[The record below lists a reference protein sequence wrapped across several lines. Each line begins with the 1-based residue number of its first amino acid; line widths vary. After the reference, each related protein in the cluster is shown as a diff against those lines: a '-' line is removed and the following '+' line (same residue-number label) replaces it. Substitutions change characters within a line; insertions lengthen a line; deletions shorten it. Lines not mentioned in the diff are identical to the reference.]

1 MKVLL
6 IPGMDGTGKL
16 FSPLLDELPNGLDTQ
31 VVCLNDLIT
40 QNPIEQALE
49 IASLIGSE
57 EVIILSESY
66 SGYIAYHLSLL
77 PNLNIKHVIF
87 AASFLEN
94 PTWLSRLN
102 KLLPLN
108 LVRSDV
114 IPDIALSSVLF
125 AQRNNKKLVNLF
137 SSSLKL
143 INNSTLR
150 HRLKVIA
157 NLVRPSDSLS
167 VPCTYV
173 QASNDYL
180 VSNKSVDVFKEL
192 CININVV
199 KANGGHF
206 IVQSNPQY
214 FSKLVQGVIAL

>member
-1 MKVLL
+1 VKVLL

-16 FSPLLDELPNGLDTQ
+16 FSPLLDELPSGVDIQ
-31 VVCLNDLIT
+31 VICLNDLIT

-108 LVRSDV
+108 LVRSGL
-114 IPDIALSSVLF
+114 IPDIALCSVLF

-137 SSSLKL
+137 NSSLKL

-150 HRLKVIA
+150 HRLTVIT
-157 NLVRPSDSLS
+157 NLVRPSESLS

-192 CININVV
+192 CININIV

-206 IVQSNPQY
+206 IVQSNPHY

>member
-1 MKVLL
+1 MKVIL

-16 FSPLLDELPNGLDTQ
+16 FSPFLNELPSNIDTL
-31 VVCLNDLIT
+31 VICLNDLKSQT
-40 QNPIEQALE
+40 PIEQALE

-66 SGYIAYHLSLL
+66 SGYITYHLSLL

-94 PTWLSRLN
+94 PNCLSHLN

-108 LVRSDV
+108 LVRLGL
-114 IPDIALSSVLF
+114 IPDSVLSFVLF
-125 AQRNNKKLVNLF
+125 AQRNNKKLVKLF
-137 SSSLKL
+137 ISTLKL
-143 INNSTLR
+143 INNSTLKY
-150 HRLKVIA
+150 RLTVIA
-157 NLVRPSDSLS
+157 NLVRPSESLS

-180 VSNKSVDVFKEL
+180 VSYKSVAVFKEL
-192 CININVV
+192 CTSINVV
-199 KANGGHF
+199 KTAGGHF

-214 FSKLVQGVIAL
+214 FSKLVQDIIAL

>member
-1 MKVLL
+1 
-6 IPGMDGTGKL
+6 MDGTGKL
-16 FSPLLDELPNGLDTQ
+16 FSPFLNELPSNIDTL
-31 VVCLNDLIT
+31 VICLNDLKSQT
-40 QNPIEQALE
+40 PIEQALE

-66 SGYIAYHLSLL
+66 SGYITYHLSLL

-94 PTWLSRLN
+94 PNCLSHLN

-108 LVRSDV
+108 LVRLGL
-114 IPDIALSSVLF
+114 IPDSVLSFVLF
-125 AQRNNKKLVNLF
+125 AQRNNKKLVKLF
-137 SSSLKL
+137 ISTLKL
-143 INNSTLR
+143 INNSTLKY
-150 HRLKVIA
+150 RLTIIA
-157 NLVRPSDSLS
+157 NLVRPSESLS

-180 VSNKSVDVFKEL
+180 VSYKSVAVFKEL
-192 CININVV
+192 CTSINVV
-199 KANGGHF
+199 KTAGGHF

-214 FSKLVQGVIAL
+214 FSKLVQDIIAL

>member
-16 FSPLLDELPNGLDTQ
+16 FRPLLDELPSDMDTQ
-31 VVCLNDLIT
+31 VICLNDLAAQT
-40 QNPIEQALE
+40 PIEQALE

-94 PTWLSRLN
+94 PTWFSRLN
-102 KLLPLN
+102 RLLPLN
-108 LVRSDV
+108 LVRSGL
-114 IPDIALSSVLF
+114 IPDIILSPVLF
-125 AQRNNKKLVNLF
+125 SQRNNKNLVKLF
-137 SSSLKL
+137 MSSLKSVS
-143 INNSTLR
+143 NSTLR
-150 HRLKVIA
+150 QRLNAIA
-157 NLVRPSDSLS
+157 NLVRPNES
-167 VPCTYV
+167 VLVQCTYV

-180 VSNKSVDVFKEL
+180 VSKRTVDVFKEL

-206 IVQSNPQY
+206 IVQSNPHY

>member
-16 FSPLLDELPNGLDTQ
+16 FRPLLDELPSDIDTQ
-31 VVCLNDLIT
+31 VICLNDLT
-40 QNPIEQALE
+40 AQTPIEQALE
-49 IASLIGSE
+49 IASLISSE

-77 PNLNIKHVIF
+77 QNLNIKHVIF

-102 KLLPLN
+102 RLLPLN
-108 LVRSDV
+108 LVRSGL
-114 IPDIALSSVLF
+114 IPDIILSPVLF
-125 AQRNNKKLVNLF
+125 AQRNNKNLVKLF
-137 SSSLKL
+137 MSSLKL
-143 INNSTLR
+143 VNNSTLR
-150 HRLKVIA
+150 KRLKAIA
-157 NLVRPSDSLS
+157 NLVRPNESVP

-180 VSNKSVDVFKEL
+180 VSKRTVDVFKKL
-192 CININVV
+192 CININIV

-206 IVQSNPQY
+206 IVQSNPHY

>member
-1 MKVLL
+1 MKVIL

-16 FSPLLDELPNGLDTQ
+16 FSPFLNELPSNIDTL
-31 VVCLNDLIT
+31 VICLNDLKSQT
-40 QNPIEQALE
+40 PIEQALE

-66 SGYIAYHLSLL
+66 SGYITYHLSLL

-94 PTWLSRLN
+94 PNCLSHLN

-108 LVRSDV
+108 LVRLGL
-114 IPDIALSSVLF
+114 IPDSVLSFVLF
-125 AQRNNKKLVNLF
+125 AQRNNKKLVKLF
-137 SSSLKL
+137 ISTLKL
-143 INNSTLR
+143 INNSTLKY
-150 HRLKVIA
+150 RLTIIA
-157 NLVRPSDSLS
+157 NLVRPSESLS

-180 VSNKSVDVFKEL
+180 VSYKSVAVFKEL
-192 CININVV
+192 CTSINVV
-199 KANGGHF
+199 KTAGGHF

-214 FSKLVQGVIAL
+214 FSKLVQDIIAL

>member
-1 MKVLL
+1 VKVLL

>member
-16 FSPLLDELPNGLDTQ
+16 FRPLLDELPSDIDTQ
-31 VVCLNDLIT
+31 VICLNDLKT
-40 QNPIEQALE
+40 QTPIEQALE
-49 IASLIGSE
+49 IASSIGSE

-94 PTWLSRLN
+94 PTWVIRFN
-102 KLLPLN
+102 KLLPLD
-108 LVRSDV
+108 LVRSGWISEIV
-114 IPDIALSSVLF
+114 LSPVLF
-125 AQRNNKKLVNLF
+125 AQRNNKNLVKLF
-137 SSSLKL
+137 MSSLKL
-143 INNSTLR
+143 VNNSTLR
-150 HRLKVIA
+150 QRLKAIA
-157 NLVRPSDSLS
+157 NLVRPNELVS

-180 VSNKSVDVFKEL
+180 ISKRTVDAFKEL
-192 CININVV
+192 CININIV

-206 IVQSNPQY
+206 IVQSNPHY
-214 FSKLVQGVIAL
+214 FSKLVQGIIAL

>member
-1 MKVLL
+1 
-6 IPGMDGTGKL
+6 MDGTGEL
-16 FSPLLDELPNGLDTQ
+16 FAPLLDELPNNVDTQ
-31 VVCLNDLIT
+31 IICLNALKT
-40 QNPIEQALE
+40 QTPNEQALE
-49 IASLIGSE
+49 IASLIGSD

-77 PNLNIKHVIF
+77 PNLNIKHIIF

-94 PTWLSRLN
+94 PTWLSRFH

-108 LVRSDV
+108 LVRSGF
-114 IPDIALSSVLF
+114 ISNIILSSVFF
-125 AQRNNKKLVNLF
+125 AQSNNKSLVKLFN
-137 SSSLKL
+137 SSLKL
-143 INNSTLR
+143 INNSVLR
-150 HRLKVIA
+150 VRLKIIA
-157 NLVRPSDSLS
+157 NLVRPSELMS

-180 VSNKSVDVFKEL
+180 VSKKSVDVFKKL

-206 IVQSNPQY
+206 IVQSNPHY
-214 FSKLVQGVIAL
+214 FSKLVVDVIAL

>member
-1 MKVLL
+1 VKVLL

-16 FSPLLDELPNGLDTQ
+16 FSPLLDELPSSVDIQ
-31 VVCLNDLIT
+31 VICLNDLIP

-94 PTWLSRLN
+94 PTWLSSLN
-102 KLLPLN
+102 KILPLN
-108 LVRSDV
+108 LVRSGL
-114 IPDIALSSVLF
+114 IPDIVLSSILY
-125 AQRNNKKLVNLF
+125 AQGNNKKLVNLF
-137 SSSLKL
+137 NSSLKL
-143 INNSTLR
+143 VNNSTLR

-157 NLVRPSDSLS
+157 NLARPSESLS

-173 QASNDYL
+173 QANNDYL
-180 VSNKSVDVFKEL
+180 VSNKSVDTFKEL

-199 KANGGHF
+199 RASGGHF
-206 IVQSNPQY
+206 IVQSNPHY
-214 FSKLVQGVIAL
+214 FSKLIQGVIAL

>member
-1 MKVLL
+1 VKVLL

-16 FSPLLDELPNGLDTQ
+16 FSPLLDELPSVVDIQ
-31 VVCLNDLIT
+31 VICLNDLIT

-108 LVRSDV
+108 LVRSGL
-114 IPDIALSSVLF
+114 IPDMALSSVLF
-125 AQRNNKKLVNLF
+125 AQRNNNKLVNLF
-137 SSSLKL
+137 NSSLKL

-150 HRLKVIA
+150 YRLKVIA
-157 NLVRPSDSLS
+157 NLVRPSESLS

-206 IVQSNPQY
+206 IVQSNPHY

>member
-16 FSPLLDELPNGLDTQ
+16 FSPLLDELPSGLDTQ
-31 VVCLNDLIT
+31 VICLNDLIT

-66 SGYIAYHLSLL
+66 SGYIAYHLALL

-108 LVRSDV
+108 LVRSGL
-114 IPDIALSSVLF
+114 IPDIALSTVLF
-125 AQRNNKKLVNLF
+125 AQRNNKNLVKLF
-137 SSSLKL
+137 MSSLNL
-143 INNSTLR
+143 VNNSTLR
-150 HRLKVIA
+150 QRLKAIA
-157 NLVRPSDSLS
+157 NLVRPNKLVS

-180 VSNKSVDVFKEL
+180 VSKRAVDVFKEL
-192 CININVV
+192 CININIV

-206 IVQSNPQY
+206 IVQSNSHY
-214 FSKLVQGVIAL
+214 FSKLVQGIIAL

>member
-1 MKVLL
+1 VKVLL

-16 FSPLLDELPNGLDTQ
+16 FSPLLDELPSGVDTQ
-31 VVCLNDLIT
+31 VICLNDLKN
-40 QNPIEQALE
+40 QNPIDQALE

-108 LVRSDV
+108 LVRSGL

-125 AQRNNKKLVNLF
+125 AQRNNKKLVNIF
-137 SSSLKL
+137 NSSLKL
-143 INNSTLR
+143 ISNSTLR
-150 HRLKVIA
+150 RRLNVIA
-157 NLVRPSDSLS
+157 NLVRPSESLS

-192 CININVV
+192 CININIV
-199 KANGGHF
+199 KASGGHF
-206 IVQSNPQY
+206 IVQSNPHY

>member
-1 MKVLL
+1 
-6 IPGMDGTGKL
+6 MDGTGKL
-16 FSPLLDELPNGLDTQ
+16 FSPFLNELPSNIDTL
-31 VVCLNDLIT
+31 VICLNDLKSQT
-40 QNPIEQALE
+40 PIEQALE

-66 SGYIAYHLSLL
+66 SGYITYHLSLL

-94 PTWLSRLN
+94 PNCLSHLN

-108 LVRSDV
+108 LVRLGL
-114 IPDIALSSVLF
+114 IPDSVLSFVLF
-125 AQRNNKKLVNLF
+125 AQRNNKKLVKLF
-137 SSSLKL
+137 ISTLKL
-143 INNSTLR
+143 INNSTLKY
-150 HRLKVIA
+150 RLTVIA
-157 NLVRPSDSLS
+157 NLVRPSESLS

-180 VSNKSVDVFKEL
+180 VSYKSVAVFKEL
-192 CININVV
+192 CTSINVV
-199 KANGGHF
+199 KTAGGHF

-214 FSKLVQGVIAL
+214 FSKLVQDIIAL